1 MSHITHI
8 NTQEVRGTYHI
19 WMSHVVKI
27 KWFMSH
33 IWMSHVTHMNE
44 SCHTHECA
52 ESAMAGTRQEQFTFT
67 LASTISN
74 SYVHIT
80 HLSAPFFV
88 VHFYTH
94 FYNFK
99 FVCDIHVTFKI
110 REQFWYKLL
119 ISLGSS
125 SPYSKDNKQDQ
136 QEKSEGNIFFWSGGL
151 EIWRRIIYFVHR
163 ISQSQLLTMGQTDA
177 ISALPQTCTRR
188 LLS

>member
-1 MSHITHI
+1 
-8 NTQEVRGTYHI
+8 
-19 WMSHVVKI
+19 
-27 KWFMSH
+27 
-33 IWMSHVTHMNE
+33 MSHVTHMNE

-125 SPYSKDNKQDQ
+125 SSCSKDHEQNWY
-136 QEKSEGNIFFWSGGL
+136 EKSKVKISLYTTLQHTVWIIGESFLSNDKRIVAKSCCHPGEGLWF
-151 EIWRRIIYFVHR
+151 R
-163 ISQSQLLTMGQTDA
+163 M
-177 ISALPQTCTRR
+177 
-188 LLS
+188 